1 MKKSQLQSIIREEV
15 KAALREDSNPELDNL
30 VSSFVKGLAKRNGYG
45 DQDAL
50 FAIFDS
56 LKRLKMLGKDVNYR
70 PY

>member
-30 VSSFVKGLAKRNGYG
+30 VSSFVKGLAKRNGYT

-56 LKRLKMLGKDVNYR
+56 LKRLKMLGNDVNYK
-70 PY
+70 PL